1 MIKFIINHSNR
12 LLQVRYQFHM
22 QIYRYNFLKNL
33 TLQNYVVHLLTAKAA
48 CKTRKDYWSL
58 RCGGAFAITNVL
70 RSVPRTTACEL
81 AQRRSTIRRWIEI
94 ILIHFYI
101 PCLPGWR
108 KRERSTLAREVSQVY
123 DANYGEHLFLQTDP
137 IRSFITS
144 RCGRAIERDFE
155 NASKFRPSDDPDA
168 AVSLH
173 VNSFRIPVPT
183 SGTMPPYILR
193 DWLSPTESS
202 ASSSSTQDAPRLVTF
217 RGTERCITHP
227 SYAPLCAKVVTRCVR
242 AMTLRRAT

>member
-1 MIKFIINHSNR
+1 M
-12 LLQVRYQFHM
+12 
-22 QIYRYNFLKNL
+22 
-33 TLQNYVVHLLTAKAA
+33 LTANAA
-48 CKTRKDYWSL
+48 CKTRKDYRSL

-123 DANYGEHLFLQTDP
+123 DANYGNTCSYKP
-137 IRSFITS
+137 IQFARSL
-144 RCGRAIERDFE
+144 RQDRAIERDFE

-193 DWLSPTESS
+193 D
-202 ASSSSTQDAPRLVTF
+202 
-217 RGTERCITHP
+217 
-227 SYAPLCAKVVTRCVR
+227 
-242 AMTLRRAT
+242 